1 MTDVRAYDSVIGL
14 RAKGEGQ
21 AAQRRYCEDVRLDP
35 YSGAL
40 TDDQHFISAST
51 VRDITSLR
59 HDFLSALNQIG
70 FIGTGQ
76 VELAKY
82 SVNSTQENLIKS
94 VLVGGLYPRVARIA
108 MPKALF
114 ERVQQGA
121 VQKDVSAQVREGLL
135 ISARCKRNQILRSL
149 W

>member
-1 MTDVRAYDSVIGL
+1 MMADI
-14 RAKGEGQ
+14 Q
-21 AAQRRYCEDVRLDP
+21 N
-35 YSGAL
+35 
-40 TDDQHFISAST
+40 FISAST

-121 VQKDVSAQVREGLL
+121 VQKDVSPQFKRVVLMK
-135 ISARCKRNQILRSL
+135 ARCKRNQILRSL
-149 W
+149 RSSFPPSNLYTI

>member
-1 MTDVRAYDSVIGL
+1 MMADI
-14 RAKGEGQ
+14 Q
-21 AAQRRYCEDVRLDP
+21 N
-35 YSGAL
+35 
-40 TDDQHFISAST
+40 FISAST

-121 VQKDVSAQVREGLL
+121 VQKDVSLFLERALL
-135 ISARCKRNQILRSL
+135 MKARCKGNQILRSL
-149 W
+149 RPSIPTSNLYII

>member
-1 MTDVRAYDSVIGL
+1 MTDVRAYDSVIAL

-21 AAQRRYCEDVRLDP
+21 AAQRRYCEEVSSQYRSVGKL
-35 YSGAL
+35 L
-40 TDDQHFISAST
+40 VLIRRTQNFISAST
-51 VRDITSLR
+51 IRDITSLR

-70 FIGTGQ
+70 FVGTSQ
-76 VELAKY
+76 AELARY
-82 SVNSTQENLIKS
+82 SVNSNEDNLIKA

-121 VQKDVSAQVREGLL
+121 VQKDVR
-135 ISARCKRNQILRSL
+135 LRVSHSVSVAAL
-149 W
+149 T

>member
-1 MTDVRAYDSVIGL
+1 MYVNNVN
-14 RAKGEGQ
+14 
-21 AAQRRYCEDVRLDP
+21 
-35 YSGAL
+35 SGRFANS
-40 TDDQHFISAST
+40 QNFISAST

-76 VELAKY
+76 AELAKY

-121 VQKDVSAQVREGLL
+121 VQKDV
-135 ISARCKRNQILRSL
+135 RSSL
-149 W
+149 FVGRKCS

>member
-1 MTDVRAYDSVIGL
+1 MMAD
-14 RAKGEGQ
+14 KQ
-21 AAQRRYCEDVRLDP
+21 N
-35 YSGAL
+35 
-40 TDDQHFISAST
+40 FISAST

-121 VQKDVSAQVREGLL
+121 VQKDVSLY
-135 ISARCKRNQILRSL
+135 LRIHC
-149 W
+149 

>member
-1 MTDVRAYDSVIGL
+1 MYVNNVNPG
-14 RAKGEGQ
+14 
-21 AAQRRYCEDVRLDP
+21 RL
-35 YSGAL
+35 ANN
-40 TDDQHFISAST
+40 QNFISAST

-76 VELAKY
+76 AELAKY

-121 VQKDVSAQVREGLL
+121 VQKDVCSSSFVGRKC
-135 ISARCKRNQILRSL
+135 S
-149 W
+149 

>member
-1 MTDVRAYDSVIGL
+1 VFYWPFVNIVAHN
-14 RAKGEGQ
+14 Q
-21 AAQRRYCEDVRLDP
+21 N
-35 YSGAL
+35 
-40 TDDQHFISAST
+40 FISAST

-76 VELAKY
+76 AELAKY

-121 VQKDVSAQVREGLL
+121 VQKDVCTFWFTGVSADDA
-135 ISARCKRNQILRSL
+135 ST
-149 W
+149 